1 MKFNIYLKTF
11 LVAFILLF
19 IASCDKDYNEIGSD
33 IIGDNHYGY
42 DVDSSYTVKTYN
54 QRTGVVQT
62 NNLAINA
69 LGYYNHPLFGKTTS
83 NFVTQLELASVDPEF
98 INPTAITIDSVYL
111 YVPYFYDS
119 ATVETDAETGD
130 KTYELDSIYNES
142 KKIKL
147 SVYESGYYLRDYNPD
162 GGFQEAQRYYSNQ
175 DNLFDTNKIEFEG
188 GALNNS
194 TQGSQNTEFIFSPD
208 EKKITWLDENEPGTA
223 DDKVVVKERKT
234 PGMWMDL
241 NPNFFKQKIFNA
253 PSGKLVNNAV
263 FKDYIRGL
271 YFKVE
276 PSASNL
282 DGGAMAMLNFKQGKI
297 VIEYEDATSAT
308 DATRKKYSLTINLSG
323 NSVNTFV
330 NEENPTF
337 AAALDNANPT
347 TGDQKLYV
355 RGQQGSATIIDILNQ
370 TEINQIKANKWLINE
385 ANLTFTIDKNTM
397 AGSVEP
403 NRVYLYD
410 LNNKRPLFDYY
421 LDATKS
427 LKSKFDK
434 RVHSGIID
442 TQKVTDG
449 RGLRYK
455 IRITDHVR
463 NLILHDSTNVRLG
476 LVVTESINT
485 VSNVYLKNPITTLT
499 TYLDRVP
506 TASVMNPLGTVLFGS
521 ATPIVAD
528 RPKLKIYYTKPD

>member
-1 MKFNIYLKTF
+1 
-11 LVAFILLF
+11 
-19 IASCDKDYNEIGSD
+19 
-33 IIGDNHYGY
+33 
-42 DVDSSYTVKTYN
+42 
-54 QRTGVVQT
+54 
-62 NNLAINA
+62 
-69 LGYYNHPLFGKTTS
+69 
-83 NFVTQLELASVDPEF
+83 
-98 INPTAITIDSVYL
+98 
-111 YVPYFYDS
+111 
-119 ATVETDAETGD
+119 
-130 KTYELDSIYNES
+130 
-142 KKIKL
+142 
-147 SVYESGYYLRDYNPD
+147 
-162 GGFQEAQRYYSNQ
+162 
-175 DNLFDTNKIEFEG
+175 
-188 GALNNS
+188 
-194 TQGSQNTEFIFSPD
+194 
-208 EKKITWLDENEPGTA
+208 
-223 DDKVVVKERKT
+223 
-234 PGMWMDL
+234 
-241 NPNFFKQKIFNA
+241 
-253 PSGKLVNNAV
+253 
-263 FKDYIRGL
+263 
-271 YFKVE
+271 
-276 PSASNL
+276 
-282 DGGAMAMLNFKQGKI
+282 
-297 VIEYEDATSAT
+297 
-308 DATRKKYSLTINLSG
+308 
-323 NSVNTFV
+323 
-330 NEENPTF
+330 
-337 AAALDNANPT
+337 
-347 TGDQKLYV
+347 
-355 RGQQGSATIIDILNQ
+355 
-370 TEINQIKANKWLINE
+370 
-385 ANLTFTIDKNTM
+385 M